1 MFPHCSIFPLY
12 QLHFAPYLMPVTEVS
27 DFVVSFGDA
36 RAQFA
41 YFIAMTVFF
50 TLLGIGLFVLMCVET
65 AFHQELRT
73 GFNKPINLMKKPKG
87 AAITLVLWF
96 ICVSWVYN
104 FSLGSKFI
112 DLRRVAKGKDVTWE
126 LTYHY
131 PTRTIAVPETAIH
144 RWTGAVD
151 WSRKEGRHALV
162 LELKDG
168 QVLKSGSLPPPA
180 FKEKAEELARF
191 GITIPWGSGK

>member
-1 MFPHCSIFPLY
+1 M
-12 QLHFAPYLMPVTEVS
+12 TDVS

-41 YFIAMTVFF
+41 YFISMAVFF

-73 GFNKPINLMKKPKG
+73 GFNKPIPLMKKPKG
-87 AAITLVLWF
+87 AFITFSLWF

-104 FSLGSKFI
+104 FSLASKFI
-112 DLRRVAKGKDVTWE
+112 EVRRVAKGQEVTWE

-131 PTRTIAVPETAIH
+131 PTRTVAVPETDIH

-168 QVLKSGSLPPPA
+168 QVLKSASMPPPA
-180 FKEKAEELARF
+180 FKEQTDKLAPY
-191 GITIPWGSGK
+191 GVMIPWGAGK

>member
-1 MFPHCSIFPLY
+1 
-12 QLHFAPYLMPVTEVS
+12 VTDVS

-41 YFIAMTVFF
+41 YFISMAVFF
-50 TLLGIGLFVLMCVET
+50 TLLGLGLFVLMCVET

-73 GFNKPINLMKKPKG
+73 SFNKPIPLMKKPKG
-87 AAITLVLWF
+87 AFITFALWF

-104 FSLGSKFI
+104 FSVGSKFVE
-112 DLRRVAKGKDVTWE
+112 LRRVVKGKDVTWE
-126 LTYHY
+126 MTYHY
-131 PTRTIAVPETAIH
+131 PTRVVAVPETEIH

-162 LELKDG
+162 LELKNGD
-168 QVLKSGSLPPPA
+168 VMTSASMLPPVFQERA
-180 FKEKAEELARF
+180 GELERF
-191 GITIPWGSGK
+191 GITIPWGAGK

>member
-1 MFPHCSIFPLY
+1 
-12 QLHFAPYLMPVTEVS
+12 MPVTEVS

-41 YFIAMTVFF
+41 YFIAMAVFF
-50 TLLGIGLFVLMCVET
+50 TILAIGLFVLMCVET
-65 AFHQELRT
+65 AFHQEIRS
-73 GFNKPINLMKKPKG
+73 GFNKPVTLMKKSKG
-87 AAITLVLWF
+87 AFITFAVWF

-104 FSLGSKFI
+104 FSLASKFVEV
-112 DLRRVAKGKDVTWE
+112 RRVAKGKDVTWE

-131 PTRTIAVPETAIH
+131 PNRTVAVPESEIR

-162 LELKDG
+162 LELKNG
-168 QVLKSGSLPPPA
+168 EVLKSASMPPPA
-180 FKEKAEELARF
+180 FKEQTDKLAPY
-191 GITIPWGSGK
+191 GIMIPWGAGK